1 MGGGSKGLAKLRSG
15 CVGRT
20 QAVGMVLLGASS
32 LLECSGCVGGSKEGC
47 CGAGPSFT
55 AGKKKKSTKNQQLLK
70 YFLGSVSHF
79 DGHLQQKAR
88 RCPSAKQQ
96 ETRKHFHH
104 ELLAAELKNQM
115 FLRAAGCRL
124 KQNISSLKKN
134 NQQHAWYFQLLL
146 PFLSMRF

>member
-88 RCPSAKQQ
+88 RCPSAL
-96 ETRKHFHH
+96 R
-104 ELLAAELKNQM
+104 
-115 FLRAAGCRL
+115 RAAR
-124 KQNISSLKKN
+124 N
-134 NQQHAWYFQLLL
+134 A
-146 PFLSMRF
+146 